1 MLYKTLNY
9 LNMLMASGCMDVVLV
24 VVAVIVFVAFLVIAV
39 GVVVVAFVAVV
50 LLLVV
55 LDNQFD
61 RKNGTNICIWYI
73 LYIDFR
79 NSY

>member
-39 GVVVVAFVAVV
+39 GVVVASVAVV
-50 LLLVV
+50 LVV

-61 RKNGTNICIWYI
+61 RKNGSNICIWYI
-73 LYIDFR
+73 YIFFR

>member
-39 GVVVVAFVAVV
+39 GVVVASVAVV
-50 LLLVV
+50 LLVV

-61 RKNGTNICIWYI
+61 RKNGSNICIWYI
-73 LYIDFR
+73 YIYFR